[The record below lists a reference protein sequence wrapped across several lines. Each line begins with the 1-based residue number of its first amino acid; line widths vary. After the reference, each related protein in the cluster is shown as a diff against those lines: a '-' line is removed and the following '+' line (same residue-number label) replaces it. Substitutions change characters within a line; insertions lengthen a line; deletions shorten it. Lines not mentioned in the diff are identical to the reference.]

1 MEKIE
6 AGEKFVIETSD
17 GEGQEVE
24 VLGTLAIDGA
34 DYAAVSFSED
44 IEREGEGDIDVFF
57 LKVDDEG
64 DFTAIESDEEF
75 AKVSAAFEE
84 VMEEE

>member
-6 AGEKFVIETSD
+6 AGEKFIIETSD
-17 GEGQEVE
+17 GEDQEVE

-44 IEREGEGDIDVFF
+44 IQREGEEEIDVFF

-64 DFTAIESDEEF
+64 DFSAIESDEEF
-75 AKVSAAFEE
+75 EKVSAAFEE
-84 VMEEE
+84 VMKE